1 MIYTDSHTHE
11 LAQLLLTF
19 QTTCISGN
27 YVWIWRAL
35 EFQVMLSIKMSSM
48 VFGFWPVCLN
58 LGRDTSSKL

>member
-1 MIYTDSHTHE
+1 MKINCRRRT
-11 LAQLLLTF
+11 
-19 QTTCISGN
+19 IGGN

-58 LGRDTSSKL
+58 LGRDTSSKLGLQLLSLTSP